1 MKVIEKINIDLSRPL
16 RNVIYAKQGDK
27 NTREVQISLYSNG
40 VQWIVPSESNFVV
53 SYVRPDNSKGAYSF
67 LLDGLTPAVSS
78 SNNILNVSILQ
89 PVLAVSGAVS
99 ASVIIKNGQ
108 NEMIGTFSFIID
120 VEKYDCN
127 VDEEG
132 IDTYVKF
139 IVESPEITNGTIYF
153 GNFIDSV
160 EFSDVFSGAIL
171 TVTLPSGGKE
181 MFSMLITSG
190 SKVIQ
195 SYYTSSQVIYT
206 SEEADIEIV
215 DGRAKWTFDPEQMFD
230 PNSVSIS
237 LQYWRD

>member
-1 MKVIEKINIDLSRPL
+1 MEVLERIKIDLSRPL
-16 RNVIYAKQGDK
+16 KNVIYAKQGDK
-27 NTREVQISLYSNG
+27 NTRKVQISLYSNG
-40 VQWIVPSESNFVV
+40 MQWMVPSGSNFVV

-67 LLDGLTPAVSS
+67 LPDGSTPAVSS

-89 PVLAVSGAVS
+89 QVLEVSGSVS
-99 ASVIIKNGQ
+99 ASVIIQNGQ
-108 NEMIGTFSFIID
+108 NEMISTFSFIID

-153 GNFIDSV
+153 GDFIDSLG
-160 EFSDVFSGAIL
+160 FSDLFIGAIL

-181 MFSMLITSG
+181 MFSMLSTSG
-190 SKVIQ
+190 YKVIQ
-195 SYYTSSQVIYT
+195 SYFTSSQAIHT
-206 SEEADIEIV
+206 SEESDIEIL

-237 LQYWRD
+237 LQYWRH

>member
-67 LLDGLTPAVSS
+67 LPDGSTPAVIS
-78 SNNILNVSILQ
+78 SNNILYVSILQ
-89 PVLAVSGAVS
+89 PVLAFSGAVS

-108 NEMIGTFSFIID
+108 NEMISTFSFIID

-153 GNFIDSV
+153 GDFADSSVFSDLFIGAIMTATIDSRC
-160 EFSDVFSGAIL
+160 
-171 TVTLPSGGKE
+171 E
-181 MFSMLITSG
+181 MFSMLKTSG
-190 SKVIQ
+190 YKVIQ

-215 DGRAKWTFDPEQMFD
+215 DGRAKWTFDPEQMCD
-230 PNSVSIS
+230 PNSASIS
-237 LQYWRD
+237 LKYWRY

>member
-1 MKVIEKINIDLSRPL
+1 MEVLEKIKIDLSRPL
-16 RNVIYAKQGDK
+16 KNVIYAKQGDK
-27 NTREVQISLYSNG
+27 NTRKVQISLYSNG
-40 VQWIVPSESNFVV
+40 VQWRVPSEANFVV

-67 LLDGLTPAVSS
+67 LPDGSTPAVSS
-78 SNNILNVSILQ
+78 SSNILNVSILQ
-89 PVLAVSGAVS
+89 QVLAVSGAVS
-99 ASVIIKNGQ
+99 ASVIIRNGQ

-160 EFSDVFSGAIL
+160 EFSDVFLGAII
-171 TVTLPSGGKE
+171 TVTLQSGHKE
-181 MFSMLITSG
+181 MFSMLNPSG

-195 SYYTSSQVIYT
+195 SYYTSSQVIHT
-206 SEEADIEIV
+206 SEEADIKIV

-230 PNSVSIS
+230 PNSVSIR
-237 LQYWRD
+237 LEYWRY

>member
-1 MKVIEKINIDLSRPL
+1 MEVLEKIKIDLSRPL

-27 NTREVQISLYSNG
+27 NTRKVQISLYSNG
-40 VQWIVPSESNFVV
+40 VQWLVPSGSTFVV

-67 LLDGLTPAVSS
+67 LPDGSTPAVIS

-89 PVLAVSGAVS
+89 PVLAFSGAVS

-108 NEMIGTFSFIID
+108 NEMISTFSFIID

-153 GNFIDSV
+153 GDFADSSV
-160 EFSDVFSGAIL
+160 FSDLFIGAIFIL
-171 TVTLPSGGKE
+171 TIPGGGKIL
-181 MFSMLITSG
+181 FSMSKTSGTKVIKTHITS
-190 SKVIQ
+190 SYVITTDQ
-195 SYYTSSQVIYT
+195 
-206 SEEADIEIV
+206 EADIEIV

-237 LQYWRD
+237 LQYWSY

>member
-1 MKVIEKINIDLSRPL
+1 MEVIEKIKIDLSRPL

-27 NTREVQISLYSNG
+27 NTRKVQISLYSNG
-40 VQWIVPSESNFVV
+40 VQWIVPSGSNFVV

-78 SNNILNVSILQ
+78 SSNILNVSIIQ
-89 PVLAVSGAVS
+89 QVLKVSGAVS

-108 NEMIGTFSFIID
+108 NEMISTFSFIID

-132 IDTYVKF
+132 IDKYVKF

-160 EFSDVFSGAIL
+160 EFSDFFVGAIM
-171 TVTLPSGGKE
+171 TVTLQSGYKE
-181 MFSMLITSG
+181 MFSMLGTSG
-190 SKVIQ
+190 YKVIQ
-195 SYYTSSQVIYT
+195 SYYTSSQVIHTY
-206 SEEADIEIV
+206 EEADVEIV
-215 DGRAKWTFDPEQMFD
+215 DGRAKWLFDPEQMFD
-230 PNSVSIS
+230 PNSVSIR
-237 LQYWRD
+237 LEYWRH

>member
-1 MKVIEKINIDLSRPL
+1 MEVIEKIKIDLSRPL

-27 NTREVQISLYSNG
+27 NTRKVQISLYSNG
-40 VQWIVPSESNFVV
+40 VQWVVPSGSTFVV

-67 LLDGLTPAVSS
+67 LLDGSTPAVSYS
-78 SNNILNVSILQ
+78 SNILNVSILQ
-89 PVLAVSGAVS
+89 PVLAFSGAVS
-99 ASVIIKNGQ
+99 ASVIIQNGQ

-153 GNFIDSV
+153 GDFADSSV
-160 EFSDVFSGAIL
+160 FSDLFIGAIL
-171 TVTLPSGGKE
+171 TVTLPTGGKE
-181 MFSMLITSG
+181 MFSMLKTSG
-190 SKVIQ
+190 IKVIQ
-195 SYYTSSQVIYT
+195 SYFTSSQVIYT

-237 LQYWRD
+237 LKYWRY

>member
-40 VQWIVPSESNFVV
+40 VQWLVPSGSTFVV

-67 LLDGLTPAVSS
+67 LLDGSTPAVSS
-78 SNNILNVSILQ
+78 SNNILNVSIIQ

-99 ASVIIKNGQ
+99 ASVIIRNGQ

-153 GNFIDSV
+153 GDFIDSLG
-160 EFSDVFSGAIL
+160 FSDLFVGAIM

-181 MFSMLITSG
+181 MFSMLGASG
-190 SKVIQ
+190 TKVIKT
-195 SYYTSSQVIYT
+195 YFTSSQTIMT
-206 SEEADIEIV
+206 DEESDIEIV

-237 LQYWRD
+237 LQYWRY